1 MERRK
6 VTVASILL
14 VFSLFP
20 LSRTLAQRATSPGL
34 EDRENERRSLAINMV
49 RAINA
54 AEAHYKKTQGTYV
67 PWSTLVTNLDFTETG
82 TKWAPESIPTVSHAM
97 YGPGPEIVPGWK
109 LRLILSKDAT
119 SYALALEDVNDPK
132 CSYAVFSDD
141 RGLIRQGKSVSC
153 TQ

>member
-6 VTVASILL
+6 VAVASIL
-14 VFSLFP
+14 FAASLLP
-20 LSRTLAQRATSPGL
+20 LSRAVAQRASSPGAQ
-34 EDRENERRSLAINMV
+34 DRDNERRSLAVYMV

-67 PWSTLVTNLDFTETG
+67 PWATLVTNLDFTDQG
-82 TKWAPESIPTVSHAM
+82 TKWAPESVPTVSHAM

-109 LRLILSKDAT
+109 LRLTLNKDAT
-119 SYALALEDVNDPK
+119 AYDLALEDVNDPK

-141 RGLIRQGKSVSC
+141 RGLIRQGKSVNC

>member
-82 TKWAPESIPTVSHAM
+82 TKWAPQSIPTVSYAM

>member
-1 MERRK
+1 MQRRK
-6 VTVASILL
+6 LPVARILL
-14 VFSLFP
+14 VVSLLP
-20 LSRTLAQRATSPGL
+20 LSHAVAQRAASPGS
-34 EDRENERRSLAINMV
+34 EDRDNERRSLAINMV

-54 AEAHYKKTQGTYV
+54 AEAHYKKMQGTYV
-67 PWSTLVTNLDFTETG
+67 PWSTLVSNLDFTDTG
-82 TKWAPESIPTVSHAM
+82 TKWAPESVPTVSHAM

-119 SYALALEDVNDPK
+119 SYDLALEDVNDPK

>member
-6 VTVASILL
+6 FAVASILL
-14 VFSLFP
+14 VFCL
-20 LSRTLAQRATSPGL
+20 LLVSRALAQRAVSPGSQ
-34 EDRENERRSLAINMV
+34 DRENERRSLAINMV

-54 AEAHYKKTQGTYV
+54 AEARYKKTQGTYV

-119 SYALALEDVNDPK
+119 SYDLSLEDVSDPK